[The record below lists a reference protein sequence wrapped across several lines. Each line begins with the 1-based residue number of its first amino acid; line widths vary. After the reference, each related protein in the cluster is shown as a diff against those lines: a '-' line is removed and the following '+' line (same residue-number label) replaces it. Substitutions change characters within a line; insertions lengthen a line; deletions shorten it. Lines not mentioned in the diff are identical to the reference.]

1 MEQTEETVAVE
12 YTVAGSSLWKRAY
25 PPVYVTN
32 ATDAD
37 GNAYTPGCYTTSI
50 TGLREDTEYQV
61 RVVVSY
67 GEIHRTNSGMILTW
81 DSTPEIAETVSLSDL
96 GYTGSG
102 AFIIDGDT
110 NTTDGWLK
118 ISGGTIDAG
127 KSPEAALSITGGRN
141 IIFENVTI
149 IGGKNHGVWIDADS
163 SQIRLVNCDIS
174 GWGRTGT
181 LTNITTAADTTT
193 KVAYVDAE
201 GDSINYDAGIK
212 VWGSQVTV
220 ERCYIHAPSGTSTP
234 WSGSG
239 NGLEWTSSHPKG
251 MCGILAKAVN
261 SVVRYNDIVGSE
273 EHRFNDG
280 IESYGNSK
288 DYGGFAK
295 DSDIY
300 GNMIAF
306 GQDDGVEMDGGA
318 QNLRF
323 YNNRITNFYSGIS
336 TATNVIGPSF
346 VFNNVVHHMRDGS
359 DIPNLAM
366 KNGGEGS
373 GITHIFYNTFVTE
386 QGRRDYG
393 IASVGGYNA
402 VSRNNII
409 LGGQAMRGQV
419 TTRAT
424 EGFEA
429 YNSFDYDLL
438 ANWNTTD
445 NVGVISME
453 TGVNKEENALLG
465 MPEFV
470 DFASGCYGLDSG
482 SLGFGA
488 AVKVDGFA
496 GSNMGAID
504 KSSTGLIPI
513 RPMTQTADKYV
524 LTLSSGDSGIVTL
537 SSDDYSEIQTND
549 DNIVVTADGNIL
561 TITATGASGNDA
573 MCTVRFADGTS
584 IPVLVR
590 ITLTKVG

>member
-1 MEQTEETVAVE
+1 MEQTEESVAVS
-12 YTVAGSSLWKRAY
+12 YAAAGSSAWKKAY
-25 PPVYVTN
+25 DPVYVTN
-32 ATDAD
+32 ATDAS
-37 GNAYTPGCYTTSI
+37 GKTYTPGCYTTSI
-50 TGLREDTEYQV
+50 TDLLEDTEYQV
-61 RVVVSY
+61 RVVISD
-67 GEIHRTNSGMILTW
+67 GEICRTNESSILTW
-81 DSTPEIAETVSLSDL
+81 NSKPEIAREATLADL
-96 GYTGSG
+96 GYTGNG
-102 AFIIDGDT
+102 ALTLDGST
-110 NTTDGWLK
+110 NTSDGWLK
-118 ISGGTIDAG
+118 ISGGTINGG
-127 KSPEAALSITGGRN
+127 KHAEAALSIIGAKN
-141 IIFENVTI
+141 IILENVTI
-149 IGGKNHGVWIDADS
+149 TGGKNHGVWIDAGS
-163 SQIRLVNCDIS
+163 SQIRLINCDIS

-201 GDSINYDAGIK
+201 GDSINYDAGIR

-239 NGLEWTSSHPKG
+239 NGLEWTASHPKG
-251 MCGILAKAVN
+251 MCGIFAKAVN

-288 DYGGFAK
+288 NYGGFAK

-409 LGGQAMRGQV
+409 LGGQAVRGQV
-419 TTRAT
+419 TTKAV

-524 LTLSSGDSGIVTL
+524 LTLSSGADGIVTL
-537 SSDDYSEIQTND
+537 SSAGFSEIQTND
-549 DNIVVTADGNIL
+549 DNITATADGNIL
-561 TITATGASGNDA
+561 TITATGAKGNDA
-573 MCTVRFADGTS
+573 MCIVRYADGTS
-584 IPVLVR
+584 VPVLVR
-590 ITLTKVG
+590 IR